1 MGEGAVTDAD
11 EVEGEELEGSGEGL
25 SRSMGLAA
33 LCLGA
38 ELVTSELS
46 EL

>member
-1 MGEGAVTDAD
+1 MF
-11 EVEGEELEGSGEGL
+11 
-25 SRSMGLAA
+25 MGLAA

-46 EL
+46 ELYEDIKKKGKLTSERRSDERLI

>member
-1 MGEGAVTDAD
+1 MGEDVDTDPD
-11 EVEGEELEGSGEGL
+11 EVKGEELTGSGEGL

>member
-1 MGEGAVTDAD
+1 MGEGAVTDPD
-11 EVEGEELEGSGEGL
+11 EVEGEELEGSGEL
-25 SRSMGLAA
+25 VSKFIGLAA